1 MTASITISGIGL
13 GSFGSIKKVFLKN
26 IKKIPNLK
34 VVLAH
39 LGYIKSPRKV
49 DQLLTNNKQIYTD
62 LSLVT
67 NSRFGPFKRKGL
79 IIKRVPSKKWIKI
92 LEKHDDRI
100 LVGSDIGADVQRVKR
115 LNKVANDYRILLS
128 HLKKK
133 FIKTSFVLLSNFVK
147 KLRGSENNLVF
158 SR

>member
-1 MTASITISGIGL
+1 M
-13 GSFGSIKKVFLKN
+13 
-26 IKKIPNLK
+26 
-34 VVLAH
+34 LAH

-49 DQLLTNNKQIYTD
+49 DKLLTNNKQIYTD

-115 LNKVANDYRILLS
+115 LTKVANDYRILLS
-128 HLKKK
+128 HLKKSSAEK
-133 FIKTSFVLLSNFVK
+133 IAYKNFE
-147 KLRGSENNLVF
+147 KLF
-158 SR
+158 SI